1 MTKTRLWLILGAA
14 LLVRP
19 PGVPAAEEAINLS
32 LESCITLGLASS
44 RTLRSGLSAV
54 AAGQAAVREAKAGR
68 FPRLALA
75 AAYNRLSEEEAAA
88 IDLPAGELVLA
99 EPVVSSTVFSASLTQ
114 LLFNGFRLASAIRG
128 NEQAAEE
135 SRYHYQHAREALIFE
150 LQAAYWQLA
159 GAIEL
164 EAVIRE
170 NLERVQAHRRETSL
184 RFEQGVVTYN
194 DLLKVEM
201 QLADSELRLIDGE
214 IGRRLAAARL
224 NTLLGNEPG
233 RQLRLHYSLEELP
246 PRAGSLEDAVT
257 EALSRRADLLAL
269 RSHARV
275 QEAVLQTVRSGW
287 YPEFFLSG
295 SAAVARPNPR
305 LFPPTDRFE
314 ASWELG
320 LGAVLQVGSWPG
332 LPARIERAAAT
343 LEQVQNSRADLT
355 AAIRLE
361 VIEKTLD
368 YSRRCQRIG
377 LAEKMTRQA
386 EENLRITREKA
397 DAGLA
402 LTSELL
408 DAGQALL
415 EADLRLTQSRIEA
428 RIGWAALLQVRG
440 CGLETE

>member
-1 MTKTRLWLILGAA
+1 MTKTRLCLILSAA

-19 PGVPAAEEAINLS
+19 PGVPAAEEPMDLS
-32 LESCITLGLASS
+32 LESCVELGLASS

-68 FPRLALA
+68 FPRLSLA
-75 AAYNRLSEEEAAA
+75 AAYNRLSKEEAAS
-88 IDLPAGELVLA
+88 IDLPAGEVVLA

-114 LLFNGFRLASAIRG
+114 LLFNGFRLESAIRG
-128 NEQAAEE
+128 SEQAAAE
-135 SRYHYQHAREALIFE
+135 SRYRYQRARETLIFE

-159 GAIEL
+159 GAFEL

-170 NLERVQAHRRETSL
+170 NLERVQAHRREASL
-184 RFEQGVVTYN
+184 RFEQGLITYN

-257 EALSRRADLLAL
+257 EALRRRADLLAL
-269 RSHARV
+269 RSHVRV
-275 QEAVLQTVRSGW
+275 QEAVLQPVRSGW

-295 SAAVARPNPR
+295 SAAVARPNSR
-305 LFPPTDRFE
+305 LFPPPDRFE

-332 LPARIERAAAT
+332 LPARIERAAAA

-368 YSRRCQRIG
+368 YSRRCQRIA

-415 EADLRLTQSRIEA
+415 EADLRLTQSRIDA